1 MARAPLFQLPSVV
14 QVLKPCL
21 FCAILLFVHTYV
33 VTPCVGSL
41 VASAT
46 SGGGS
51 DDQALRGGPRRLQ
64 SPDQPIDPSTRG
76 GPRRG
81 QPFVLPPWL
90 SLGPSIVEAGLF
102 ILFIIVFYVQVT
114 SKYPA
119 LTGQAPPGSVAA
131 GIMAESS
138 ICRIKPGAI
147 CLQTCCCPAAMVA
160 HVFDRTGVLNYWA
173 SILWSC
179 LCCLSPFQHCY
190 AFMVSDMPEK
200 LGGEK
205 RQILDGIGT
214 CLCCAMCEYC
224 KYAEA
229 LDAATGTQ
237 TGCLSFS
244 HSGPMQTMATGM
256 VAAPQQYM
264 IPIVTAQPPVT
275 VPVAAV
281 LAPDVEQAM
290 AGS

>member
-41 VASAT
+41 VVSAT

-64 SPDQPIDPSTRG
+64 SSGQPIDPMPYQLAG
-76 GPRRG
+76 GFI
-81 QPFVLPPWL
+81 Q
-90 SLGPSIVEAGLF
+90 LGIYIFFCIA
-102 ILFIIVFYVQVT
+102 FYVQVT

-119 LTGQAPPGSVAA
+119 LTGPAPPGSAAA

-147 CLQTCCCPAAMVA
+147 CLQTCCCPWATIA
-160 HVFDRTGVLNYWA
+160 HVFDRTGVLNYWF
-173 SILWSC
+173 SILISFS
-179 LCCLSPFQHCY
+179 CCLSPFQTCY
-190 AFMVSDMPEK
+190 AIATLPEK

-205 RQILDGIGT
+205 RQILDGFGI
-214 CLCCAMCEYC
+214 CFCCATCEYC

-244 HSGPMQTMATGM
+244 HNGPMQTMATGM

-264 IPIVTAQPPVT
+264 VPIVTAQPPVT
-275 VPVAAV
+275 VPVAVAV
-281 LAPDVEQAM
+281 ALAPDVEQAM
-290 AGS
+290 KGS